1 MTTKKKILIIISA
14 GVILAGGVGLYMFNK
29 PARDVQATETDF
41 SYDSSAIVNEYLTDA
56 NAANAKYLDEEGNS
70 KVLEITGTVAGIS
83 EDYNK
88 QKVILLKKVS
98 DKAGVSATF
107 TKETNKS
114 TEGVKIGDQIT
125 VKGVIRSGAAFD
137 ADLEMYEDV
146 IIAKC
151 DIGFGTM
158 SLYEKGLSEAS
169 PLKVRHYMAVDCVS
183 VSSQHLK
190 LAIYFLTKVL

>member
-151 DIGFGTM
+151 DI
-158 SLYEKGLSEAS
+158 
-169 PLKVRHYMAVDCVS
+169 VS
-183 VSSQHLK
+183 K
-190 LAIYFLTKVL
+190 